1 MRVHL
6 IPFSYIQRVECTKS
20 RRPVRLP
27 VMARE
32 LFDPHSAHAPLVA
45 LQARSAEAQ
54 SDALQPTSAGLIAF
68 FCRYLQ
74 QRSDLIRRIR
84 ESERVGWIAL
94 DEVCVEPGAHDSDLV
109 AEGHNALAVAAP
121 SGSSGSGRLIKAVHL
136 IKPLGC
142 CVVVLDDHRVRVPAA
157 VSVSH
162 EAMYALLDRLT
173 ETCQGWR
180 HGSGRRFRR
189 RAA

>member
-32 LFDPHSAHAPLVA
+32 LFEPHSAHAPLVA

-74 QRSDLIRRIR
+74 QAATLRPDPDDRQVARW
-84 ESERVGWIAL
+84 ERVGWIAL

-121 SGSSGSGRLIKAVHL
+121 SGSSGSGRLIEAVHL
-136 IKPLGC
+136 IESFGC

-157 VSVSH
+157 VFVSP
-162 EAMYALLDRLT
+162 EAVLPW
-173 ETCQGWR
+173 EQGGAIT
-180 HGSGRRFRR
+180 HGDVPGL
-189 RAA
+189 AAW

>member
-1 MRVHL
+1 MRVHV

-32 LFDPHSAHAPLVA
+32 LFDPQSAHAPLVA

-84 ESERVGWIAL
+84 ESERVG
-94 DEVCVEPGAHDSDLV
+94 AHLMKSVSSPVRMTPISSPRDTTLWPWLRPP
-109 AEGHNALAVAAP
+109 AAPVAA
-121 SGSSGSGRLIKAVHL
+121 V
-136 IKPLGC
+136 
-142 CVVVLDDHRVRVPAA
+142 
-157 VSVSH
+157 
-162 EAMYALLDRLT
+162 
-173 ETCQGWR
+173 
-180 HGSGRRFRR
+180 
-189 RAA
+189 

>member
-32 LFDPHSAHAPLVA
+32 LFEPHSAHAPLVA

-54 SDALQPTSAGLIAF
+54 SDAPQPTSAGLIAF

-84 ESERVGWIAL
+84 ESERVECAL
-94 DEVCVEPGAHDSDLV
+94 DEVCVEPGAHDSDFV

-121 SGSSGSGRLIKAVHL
+121 SGSSGRGRLIEAVHL

-162 EAMYALLDRLT
+162 EAVY
-173 ETCQGWR
+173 
-180 HGSGRRFRR
+180 GSGTVAGSTHGDVPGL
-189 RAA
+189 AAW